1 MEVIDFSNITDTDLY
16 IDDTAKIGE
25 RSDANLNLNASW
37 ASLVEEEL
45 GGSLTDKKLTGSIN
59 DKISVEPTLT
69 VEKILGSDIK
79 TLSDITVLEYQNAL
93 CIDLRRYVR
102 YMLDNYNK
110 EKFDVA
116 GFINKLEWLKSASKH
131 LSEKIGQ
138 PAYQNENRTNKM
150 FQRSS
155 YKFCNFNYECEFNYN
170 TKKYTGCFAQHYV
183 HNIVYADLVTLVN
196 CILKLNQSGEFRIS
210 FELLKELK
218 KTAST
223 LSFVINHMFEELKN
237 IQTASEKA
245 NCHIDRRTN
254 KKPKNRKR
262 NK

>member
-16 IDDTAKIGE
+16 IDDNTKIG
-25 RSDANLNLNASW
+25 DHDDVNLNLNVSW

-45 GGSLTDKKLTGSIN
+45 GDSLTDKRLTGSIT
-59 DKISVEPTLT
+59 DKVSVEPSLT

-79 TLSDITVLEYQNAL
+79 ILSDITVLEYQNAL
-93 CIDLRRYVR
+93 CADLRRYVK
-102 YMLDNYNK
+102 YTLDNHNK
-110 EKFDVA
+110 ERFDVI

-138 PAYQNENRTNKM
+138 PTYQNENRTNKM

-183 HNIVYADLVTLVN
+183 HNIVYADLTTLVS
-196 CILKLNQSGEFRIS
+196 CILKLNQSGEFKIS

-218 KTAST
+218 KTTST

-237 IQTASEKA
+237 IQTASEKV

-254 KKPKNRKR
+254 KKTKNKKK